1 MFNAIRFGQQFL
13 NKVANPMDIIT
24 FKKNIK
30 RAKRNLNAPLDRDA
44 LDGAMGAN
52 DEEARVEDVV
62 DRYFAEVDP
71 SQQLELFY
79 SKSLSEMCRL
89 LVDKD
94 DDSAAADILKYQKD
108 RACKFL
114 EEKLATEDNIDEI
127 LDSFDVKSVHK
138 DLIKFLDNR
147 RPIVRSR

>member
-1 MFNAIRFGQQFL
+1 MNE
-13 NKVANPMDIIT
+13 VANPMDIIV

-30 RAKRNLNAPLDRDA
+30 RAKKTLHAPLDKDV
-44 LDGAMGAN
+44 LDGAMGTN
-52 DEEARVEDVV
+52 EEEGRVEDVV

-79 SKSLSEMCRL
+79 SKSLSEMCRF

-94 DDSAAADILKYQKD
+94 DESAAADILKYQKD

-114 EEKLATEDNIDEI
+114 EKKWPPRTIFIRFKTLST
-127 LDSFDVKSVHK
+127 F
-138 DLIKFLDNR
+138 
-147 RPIVRSR
+147 